1 MRFFCQT
8 VGDPQESISPVAGRE
23 ANRAIIEQDECVS
36 SPEMDA
42 HAGRS
47 PSRRTA
53 HGERRTGN
61 GERGTANGERARARA
76 RARLG
81 PGTPNPELQTPNPT
95 NLRQGGYERSLRLGR
110 NLPKT
115 PEKKKIEPNAPP
127 KATRKSSIALK
138 TLSSLKSSPAATKPI
153 PRKTRLAPAWRTIWR
168 TLRTF
173 FGVLADDS
181 GQGFQSP

>member
-8 VGDPQESISPVAGRE
+8 VGDPWESISPVAGRE

-47 PSRRTA
+47 PSRRRA
-53 HGERRTGN
+53 N
-61 GERGTANGERARARA
+61 GKRETANGERRTANEHDW
-76 RARLG
+76 G
-81 PGTPNPELQTPNPT
+81 PELRTPNAKLRTPNPT